1 VYAGGASS
9 GMDGSIVS
17 GTGAG
22 TEDLEMEDSAGRL
35 GGGPDGE
42 ANDCELGP
50 AVPAGSLGAS
60 NGFELE
66 AAPPFSGGGF
76 FGGSNGLDMSQV
88 VSVIGESSAKEQSS
102 TIQFDRR
109 HQVAQSLG
117 TVCRGHKPPP
127 IQCDDV

>member
-1 VYAGGASS
+1 MYAGGASS

-22 TEDLEMEDSAGRL
+22 TVDLEMEVSAGRL

-50 AVPAGSLGAS
+50 AVPAGAGVSGAS

-76 FGGSNGLDMSQV
+76 FGGSNGLDMLQV
-88 VSVIGESSAKEQSS
+88 LSAIGESNAEEQSS

-117 TVCRGHKPPP
+117 TVCR
-127 IQCDDV
+127 V